1 VSALVDVV
9 VVSYNSRDTLRSC
22 VESLIGQDDI
32 NVIVVDNDSPDAS
45 LDAISDLPVVAIPA
59 GRNGGFSFG
68 CNIGLRAGQA
78 PYVLFLN
85 PDAQITPESVR
96 HLAEV
101 LALDTSSGLVGPRIE
116 DADGTLFPSMRRY
129 QRAGSIWATAL
140 FLHRFF
146 KGAAWA
152 NEIIKS
158 PAAYAAV
165 AYPEWVSG
173 ACFLARRDILEAAG
187 GFDEG
192 FFLYNED
199 MDICARVRAAGH
211 QVRYEPGVTARHEGG
226 QSAPRTGLYAILA
239 ASRLRYARQ
248 HAGMISASLQAA
260 GLAVGAATHVVA
272 NMRRPANRRG
282 HAAALRA
289 LVAPAGGRAQ
299 MSGSPS

>member
-1 VSALVDVV
+1 MSAVVDVV
-9 VVSYNSRDTLRSC
+9 VVSYNSRATLRSC
-22 VESLIGQDDI
+22 IEPLIGLDDI

-45 LDAISDLPVVAIPA
+45 LEAIADLTAVGIPA

-68 CNIGLRAGQA
+68 CNIGLRAGRA

-85 PDAQITPESVR
+85 PDAQITAGSIR

-101 LALDTSSGLVGPRIE
+101 LAQDTGSGIVGPRIE
-116 DADGTLFPSMRRY
+116 ESDGTLFPSMRRY

-146 KGAAWA
+146 KSAAWA
-152 NEIIKS
+152 NEIVKS
-158 PAAYAAV
+158 PAAYHAV

-173 ACFLARRDILEAAG
+173 ACFLARRDILETVG

-199 MDICARVRAAGH
+199 MDICARVGAAGYR
-211 QVRYEPGVTARHEGG
+211 VRYEPRATARHEGG
-226 QSAPRTGLYAILA
+226 HSAPRTGLYAILA

-248 HAGMISASLQAA
+248 NAGVVSASLQAA
-260 GLAVGAATHVVA
+260 GLAVGAVTHVVA
-272 NMRRPANRRG
+272 NLRRPANRRG

-289 LVAPAGGRAQ
+289 LMASAVGPAHA
-299 MSGSPS
+299 SGSPS